1 MFTLQKGDC
10 EHCARSFHYAL
21 LNAVF
26 GDFSYAYCDTCGAL
40 ATINLNNSI
49 LLKMPKTDAT
59 NQAIP
64 AAWEPFLKEC
74 VCGGSFRRGAS
85 PRCIS
90 CDQPLSAE
98 LAAPHL
104 EKNSVG
110 APRGWQ
116 WQRNWM
122 DTYCLAIED
131 PKNPGKLR
139 QVVDPFLSSE
149 TDEPR
154 KKKWYQVFGSDR

>member
-10 EHCARSFHYAL
+10 EHCARSFRYAL

-40 ATINLNNSI
+40 ATIGLNNSM

-64 AAWEPFLKEC
+64 VEWEPFLRAC
-74 VCGGSFRRGAS
+74 ICGGSFRRVSA
-85 PRCIS
+85 PRCIY

-98 LAAPHL
+98 IAASHI
-104 EKNSVG
+104 EKNTVG
-110 APRGWQ
+110 APRGWH
-116 WQRNWM
+116 WQRNWT

-139 QVVDPFLSSE
+139 QVLDPFLQAE
-149 TDEPR
+149 GEEQPR
-154 KKKWYQVFGSDR
+154 KKWYQVFGSDR